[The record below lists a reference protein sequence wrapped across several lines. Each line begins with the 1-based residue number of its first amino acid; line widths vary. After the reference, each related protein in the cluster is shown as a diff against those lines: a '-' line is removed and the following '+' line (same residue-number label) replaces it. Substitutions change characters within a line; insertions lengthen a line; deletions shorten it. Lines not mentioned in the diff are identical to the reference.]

1 MKYLKEI
8 PSKKEVLSSVEL
20 KSINSNKT
28 CNISSL
34 DYQLYG
40 HASVVTPIG
49 VITCG
54 GRISGYRETN
64 KCVRLTDKNTWEP
77 FPSMNIRRY
86 AFDMVVVG
94 DILVAFQG
102 RNSMYWSSSHS
113 NTFEKINWK
122 NGDKWE
128 LVKMNRT
135 FYDPCVTKW
144 DDENILIAGGRST
157 RYSVSNTSM
166 ASFIV

>member
-28 CNISSL
+28 CNIPSL

-54 GRISGYRETN
+54 GRISGYRDTN

-77 FPSMNIRRY
+77 FPSMKSRRY
-86 AFDMVVVG
+86 TFDMVVVG
-94 DILVAFQG
+94 DILVAFG
-102 RNSMYWSSSHS
+102 I
-113 NTFEKINWK
+113 NTFEKINW
-122 NGDKWE
+122 
-128 LVKMNRT
+128 
-135 FYDPCVTKW
+135 TKI
-144 DDENILIAGGRST
+144 EGFHNILVIFSE
-157 RYSVSNTSM
+157 
-166 ASFIV
+166 F